1 MLFTLFTTLFC
12 LALGNPTSARD
23 CTACV
28 RVENMTITVSTDGSA
43 LGNPN
48 GPMGW
53 AWADHEQNAGG
64 KPGHKHDDHGYD
76 AGGATNGTNQ
86 IGDDH
91 GASGPAIA
99 HRIGFR
105 RRDQRHQ
112 PDQRTVRSVSW
123 KLCERIEGWQSLH
136 GSHCS
141 SNRIAATEYANQLL
155 DQVGQRLEEEP
166 RWKNSRKNQPMK
178 NKRASKSG
186 DGRRN
191 LTNAP
196 FRWRHDGSGHE
207 NEGNELDTMNW
218 LIRVRRFR
226 SVRATAIYRLKAG
239 SRRMR

>member
-86 IGDDH
+86 IGELCAVLEALRAH
-91 GASGPAIA
+91 PGP
-99 HRIGFR
+99 HRIGFAV
-105 RRDQRHQ
+105 RH
-112 PDQRTVRSVSW
+112 
-123 KLCERIEGWQSLH
+123 
-136 GSHCS
+136 
-141 SNRIAATEYANQLL
+141 QLL
-155 DQVGQRLEEEP
+155 DQVGQRLEEE
-166 RWKNSRKNQPMK
+166 RLEKFAEKACEEQ
-178 NKRASKSG
+178 RAYSG
-186 DGRRN
+186 DR
-191 LTNAP
+191 P
-196 FRWRHDGSGHE
+196 
-207 NEGNELDTMNW
+207 
-218 LIRVRRFR
+218 
-226 SVRATAIYRLKAG
+226 
-239 SRRMR
+239 